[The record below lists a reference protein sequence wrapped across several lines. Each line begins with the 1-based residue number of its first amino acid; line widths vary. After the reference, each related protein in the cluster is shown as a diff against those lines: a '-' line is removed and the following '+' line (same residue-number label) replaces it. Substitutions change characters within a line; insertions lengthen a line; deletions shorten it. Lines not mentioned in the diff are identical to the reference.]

1 MTPMEYLMLGVED
14 PAEWEAFDMGC
25 QQWVPVHDARCPIAY
40 RDTRATVGEQ
50 TTQGGNHGVGTR

>member
-50 TTQGGNHGVGTR
+50 TT